1 MQTDVAILAGGCFWG
16 VHELLRKLDGVINT
30 EVGYIGGR
38 NDYPNY
44 RNHPGH
50 AEAVKVEFSPDTL
63 SYRKLLEYF
72 FQIHNPTTPYR
83 QGNDIG
89 PSYRSAIFVTSAEQR
104 TVAEQLISDIDA
116 SGKWPGKIMTEI
128 DKAPHFWPAEP
139 EHQDYLQR
147 NTNGYTCHFERPNWA
162 LSR

>member
-1 MQTDVAILAGGCFWG
+1 
-16 VHELLRKLDGVINT
+16 DGVINT

-72 FQIHNPTTPYR
+72 FQIHSFHQMSVR
-83 QGNDIG
+83 EL
-89 PSYRSAIFVTSAEQR
+89 SA
-104 TVAEQLISDIDA
+104 A
-116 SGKWPGKIMTEI
+116 S
-128 DKAPHFWPAEP
+128 F
-139 EHQDYLQR
+139 
-147 NTNGYTCHFERPNWA
+147 
-162 LSR
+162 